1 MNVRFSQ
8 GACNTGH
15 GCNIPSK
22 ADSNLLNQSSVVLC
36 RSHRTNQDLRQFS
49 RSVLGNE
56 TKTYG
61 PLFNHNYDQTQQA
74 NGAITVTGFPMLSFL
89 LHVPQTT
96 ANGCIP
102 ATEIAGTLVVSHIR
116 IP

>member
-36 RSHRTNQDLRQFS
+36 RSHRTNKDLHQFS

-61 PLFNHNYDQTQQA
+61 SLFNHNMIKH
-74 NGAITVTGFPMLSFL
+74 NKRTG
-89 LHVPQTT
+89 Q
-96 ANGCIP
+96 
-102 ATEIAGTLVVSHIR
+102 
-116 IP
+116 